1 MSPLVK
7 SRQSKEGHRS
17 SEYVLAVTKT
27 CFSTE
32 LVTEHSSV
40 LVWLPD
46 ESVGPMRARIE
57 TYYNPHP

>member
-1 MSPLVK
+1 MNPLVK
-7 SRQSKEGHRS
+7 STQSNEGHRS

-32 LVTEHSSV
+32 LVTEHFSL

-46 ESVGPMRARIE
+46 QSVGPIE
-57 TYYNPHP
+57 IY